1 MPRILRH
8 ISIVYNIQKVHSET
22 KSVYDCS
29 VQVGSSIASVTQFR
43 RMMIIDIVS
52 KAVLFIIASAT
63 IVIYSFT
70 LKILLRVS
78 SKGQPST
85 LFSSFSSLSISVT
98 FIIRSFCL
106 HTSFI
111 QKVFLLP
118 LISASLQITD
128 SSMSC
133 LLSFLKVNC
142 LSSCYKYIGS
152 LSALQAFFYFLLY
165 SIRAFSSFVLSRLA
179 RLFILLS

>member
-1 MPRILRH
+1 M
-8 ISIVYNIQKVHSET
+8 
-22 KSVYDCS
+22 
-29 VQVGSSIASVTQFR
+29 
-43 RMMIIDIVS
+43 
-52 KAVLFIIASAT
+52 
-63 IVIYSFT
+63 
-70 LKILLRVS
+70 
-78 SKGQPST
+78 
-85 LFSSFSSLSISVT
+85 
-98 FIIRSFCL
+98 
-106 HTSFI
+106 
-111 QKVFLLP
+111 P

-179 RLFILLS
+179 RLFVLLSWICDCSKFSRPYGNVAFTTGSSYCLSPYPTSINLSLSYCTTGIRFSGCFPCYELDWKESSRLLLSLPALYFWRVSSCMLLLVISWTDSGLDISCWLLPPWMDFLIEIN